1 MLTGAIFARV
11 SGQAGKGLMKIT
23 SHLLKSTAVGAL
35 GGLLFGFDTVVISGT
50 TAQLTSLFHLSP
62 ATLGLTVSIALW
74 GTVAGCLIAGVMGQK
89 IGGRNA
95 LRVMAAMY
103 ILSAAGCAFAWNWPS
118 LMVFRFIGGLGIGG
132 SSVLGPVYIAELAPA
147 TWRGRLV
154 GVFQINIVVGIL
166 IAYFSNY
173 VISAMGLGATEWR
186 WELGIAGVPAALFLA
201 LLYSIPQSSRW
212 LIAQGRSDSALD
224 VLRKM
229 GSEDPELEMREIT
242 VSLHQER
249 GREKE
254 PLFQRSLKLPI
265 FLAVSIGLF
274 NQLAGV
280 NAILYYSSDIFRAA
294 GFSRIS
300 GNLQSVLIGV
310 MNLLAT
316 FVGMAL
322 IDKLGRKTLLLI
334 GSVGT
339 GLCLAGVAAV
349 FYTHSHQ
356 NMLVWLLVVYIGF
369 FAASQG
375 AVIWVYIAEVFPTKV
390 RSKGQSLGSGAH
402 WVMNA
407 IIAAAFPIVAKRS
420 GGAPF
425 LFFAVMMIV
434 QFLVVLFVY
443 PETMRATLEQL
454 QARLESPQRVVD

>member
-1 MLTGAIFARV
+1 
-11 SGQAGKGLMKIT
+11 MKIT

-50 TAQLTSLFHLSP
+50 TAQLTSLFHLTP
-62 ATLGLTVSIALW
+62 VTLGLTVSIALW
-74 GTVAGCLIAGVMGQK
+74 GTVVGCLIAGVMGQK

-95 LRVMAAMY
+95 LRVMAVMY
-103 ILSAAGCAFAWNWPS
+103 ILSAVGCAFAWSWPS

-186 WELGIAGVPAALFLA
+186 WELGIAGVPAALFLT

-212 LIAQGRSDSALD
+212 LIAQGRTNSALK

-229 GSEDPELEMREIT
+229 GSEDPEREMREIRT
-242 VSLHQER
+242 SLHQER
-249 GREKE
+249 GRAEE

-300 GNLQSVLIGV
+300 GNLQSVLIGA

-316 FVGMAL
+316 FIGMAL

-407 IIAAAFPIVAKRS
+407 IIAAAFPIVARRS

-425 LFFAVMMIV
+425 LFFAIMMVV
-434 QFLVVLFVY
+434 QFVVVLLVY

-454 QARLESPQRVVD
+454 QARLESPQQVVD

>member
-1 MLTGAIFARV
+1 
-11 SGQAGKGLMKIT
+11 MKIT

-50 TAQLTSLFHLSP
+50 TAQLTSLFHLTP
-62 ATLGLTVSIALW
+62 VTLGLTVSIALW
-74 GTVAGCLIAGVMGQK
+74 GTVVGCLIAGVMGQK

-95 LRVMAAMY
+95 LRVMAVMY
-103 ILSAAGCAFAWNWPS
+103 ILSAVGCAFAWSWPS

-186 WELGIAGVPAALFLA
+186 WELGIAGVPAALFLT

-212 LIAQGRSDSALD
+212 LIAQGRTNSALK

-229 GSEDPELEMREIT
+229 GSEDPEREMREIRT
-242 VSLHQER
+242 SLHQER
-249 GREKE
+249 GRAEE

-316 FVGMAL
+316 FIGMAL

-407 IIAAAFPIVAKRS
+407 IIAAAFPIVARRS

-425 LFFAVMMIV
+425 LFFAIMMVV
-434 QFLVVLFVY
+434 QFVVVLFVY

-454 QARLESPQRVVD
+454 QARLESPQQVVD

>member
-1 MLTGAIFARV
+1 
-11 SGQAGKGLMKIT
+11 MKIT

-50 TAQLTSLFHLSP
+50 TAQLTSLFHLTP
-62 ATLGLTVSIALW
+62 VTLGLTVSIALW
-74 GTVAGCLIAGVMGQK
+74 GTVVGCLIAGVMGQK

-95 LRVMAAMY
+95 LRVMAVMY
-103 ILSAAGCAFAWNWPS
+103 ILSAVGCAFAWSWPS

-186 WELGIAGVPAALFLA
+186 WELGIAGVPAALFLT

-212 LIAQGRSDSALD
+212 LIAQGRTNSALK

-229 GSEDPELEMREIT
+229 GSEDPEREMREIRT
-242 VSLHQER
+242 SLHQER
-249 GREKE
+249 GRAEE

-300 GNLQSVLIGV
+300 GNLQSVLIGI

-316 FVGMAL
+316 FIGMAL

-407 IIAAAFPIVAKRS
+407 IIAAAFPIVARRS

-425 LFFAVMMIV
+425 LFFAIMMVV
-434 QFLVVLFVY
+434 QFVVVLFVY

-454 QARLESPQRVVD
+454 QARLESPQQVVD

>member
-1 MLTGAIFARV
+1 
-11 SGQAGKGLMKIT
+11 MKIT

-50 TAQLTSLFHLSP
+50 TAQLTSLFHLTP
-62 ATLGLTVSIALW
+62 VTLGLTVSIALW
-74 GTVAGCLIAGVMGQK
+74 GTVVGCLIAGVMGQK

-95 LRVMAAMY
+95 LRVMAVMY
-103 ILSAAGCAFAWNWPS
+103 ILSAVGCAFAWSWPS

-186 WELGIAGVPAALFLA
+186 WELGIAGVPAALFLT

-212 LIAQGRSDSALD
+212 LIAQGRTNSALK

-229 GSEDPELEMREIT
+229 GSEDPEREMREIRT
-242 VSLHQER
+242 SLHQER
-249 GREKE
+249 GRAEE

-316 FVGMAL
+316 FIGMAL

-407 IIAAAFPIVAKRS
+407 IIAAAFPIVARRS

-425 LFFAVMMIV
+425 LFFAIMMVV
-434 QFLVVLFVY
+434 QFVVVLLVY

-454 QARLESPQRVVD
+454 QARLESPQQVVD